1 MNDEPDEDFDADL
14 DPDQEPELEAEQD
27 SGMFAP
33 LRRIA
38 IVGRPNVGKST
49 LLNRMANS
57 RVAIVEPTAGVT
69 RDRVAVPARIATG
82 EGDRWFEVVDTGGI
96 GIVDRD
102 DLGPEVE
109 AQVLAA
115 VQSSDLVLFLVDAK
129 DGLTPLDGEVA
140 KRLRGIAPP
149 VLLVVNKCE
158 GRQAG
163 WAVGEFR
170 RLGVGEGPFG
180 ISAQGGEGLR
190 ELYERIGELLPPL
203 DEGLDEAPT
212 APYMK
217 LAIVGLRN
225 AGKSTLVNC
234 LAGEERMI
242 VSEIPGTTRDS
253 VDVRFE
259 RDGET
264 FVVIDSAGL
273 RKKSKIADAIEFF
286 SDARSHRAIR
296 RADVV
301 VHLFDVSQELGQ
313 IDKTLTRYV
322 IDHYKPVILGANKW
336 DLVSDMERQQF
347 VDYIRAELPQLSWAP
362 IHFLSAREG
371 RGVESLLRLARKLF
385 EQSKTEVPTGQL
397 NRTLEKAME
406 ERSPIANGARVRI
419 YYGTQITTR
428 PPTFRLYVND
438 KRFLTRNYVRYL
450 TGRLRES
457 LELENLPIRLELTDK
472 AESKERS

>member
-1 MNDEPDEDFDADL
+1 
-14 DPDQEPELEAEQD
+14 
-27 SGMFAP
+27 
-33 LRRIA
+33 
-38 IVGRPNVGKST
+38 
-49 LLNRMANS
+49 
-57 RVAIVEPTAGVT
+57 
-69 RDRVAVPARIATG
+69 
-82 EGDRWFEVVDTGGI
+82 
-96 GIVDRD
+96 
-102 DLGPEVE
+102 
-109 AQVLAA
+109 
-115 VQSSDLVLFLVDAK
+115 
-129 DGLTPLDGEVA
+129 
-140 KRLRGIAPP
+140 
-149 VLLVVNKCE
+149 
-158 GRQAG
+158 
-163 WAVGEFR
+163 
-170 RLGVGEGPFG
+170 
-180 ISAQGGEGLR
+180 
-190 ELYERIGELLPPL
+190 
-203 DEGLDEAPT
+203 
-212 APYMK
+212 
-217 LAIVGLRN
+217 
-225 AGKSTLVNC
+225 
-234 LAGEERMI
+234 MI

>member
-1 MNDEPDEDFDADL
+1 MNEETQSEPL
-14 DPDQEPELEAEQD
+14 
-27 SGMFAP
+27 AP

-49 LLNRMANS
+49 MLNRMANS

-69 RDRVAVPARIATG
+69 RDRVAVPARISTKD
-82 EGDRWFEVVDTGGI
+82 GDRWFEVIDTGGI

-109 AQVLAA
+109 AQVRIA
-115 VQSSDLVLFLVDAK
+115 VECSDLVLFLVDAK
-129 DGLTPLDGEVA
+129 DGITPLDNEVA
-140 KRLRGIAPP
+140 KRLRGLATP

-158 GRQAG
+158 GRQAS
-163 WAVGEFR
+163 WTVDEFR
-170 RLGVGEGPFG
+170 RLGVGEGPFA

-190 ELYERIGELLPPL
+190 DLYDRISELLPPL
-203 DEGLDEAPT
+203 EEGLDESPVS
-212 APYMK
+212 PYMK
-217 LAIVGLRN
+217 LGIVGLRN
-225 AGKSTLVNC
+225 AGKSTLVNA

-259 RDGET
+259 RDGEI

-273 RKKSKIADAIEFF
+273 RKKSKLADAVEFF
-286 SDARSHRAIR
+286 SDARSHRAVR
-296 RADVV
+296 RADVI

-313 IDKTLTRYV
+313 VDKTLTRYV

-336 DLVSDMERQQF
+336 DLVSEMERQQF

-362 IHFLSAREG
+362 IHFLSAQSG
-371 RGVESLLRLARKLF
+371 QGVEGLLRLARKLF
-385 EQSKTEVPTGQL
+385 EQAKTEVSTGLL
-397 NRTLEKAME
+397 NRTLKRAME
-406 ERSPIANGARVRI
+406 ERSPISGGARVRI
-419 YYGTQITTR
+419 YYGTQTTVC

-438 KRFLTRNYVRYL
+438 KRFLTKNYIRYL
-450 TGRLRES
+450 TTRLRKELD
-457 LELENLPIRLELTDK
+457 LEHMPLRLELTDK
-472 AESKERS
+472 AESKERSS

>member
-1 MNDEPDEDFDADL
+1 MNQEL
-14 DPDQEPELEAEQD
+14 DSSSL
-27 SGMFAP
+27 AP

-57 RVAIVEPTAGVT
+57 RVSIVEPTAGVT
-69 RDRVAVPARIATG
+69 RDRVAVPARISTKDG
-82 EGDRWFEVVDTGGI
+82 ERWFEVVDTGGI

-109 AQVLAA
+109 AQVLLA
-115 VQSSDLVLFLVDAK
+115 VDNSDLVLFLVDAK
-129 DGLTPLDGEVA
+129 DGLTPLDSEVA
-140 KRLRGIAPP
+140 KRLRGVKTP

-158 GRQAG
+158 GRAAA
-163 WAVGEFR
+163 WNVDEFR
-170 RLGVGEGPFG
+170 RLGVGEGPFA

-190 ELYERIGELLPPL
+190 DLYDRIGDLLPAL
-203 DEGLDEAPT
+203 ESGIDETPAAPV
-212 APYMK
+212 MK

-225 AGKSTLVNC
+225 AGKSTLVNA

-259 RDGET
+259 RDGES

-273 RKKSKIADAIEFF
+273 RKKSKLADAVEFF
-286 SDARSHRAIR
+286 SDARSHRAVR

-313 IDKTLTRYV
+313 VDKTLTRYV

-336 DLVSDMERQQF
+336 DLVSEMERQQF

-362 IHFLSAREG
+362 IHFLSAKAG
-371 RGVESLLRLARKLF
+371 QGVESLLRLARRLY
-385 EQSKTEVPTGQL
+385 EQSKTEVSTGLL
-397 NRTLEKAME
+397 NRTLERAME
-406 ERSPIANGARVRI
+406 ERSPISGGARVRI
-419 YYGTQITTR
+419 YYGTQTTVS

-438 KRFLTRNYVRYL
+438 KRFLTKNYVRYL
-450 TGRLRES
+450 TARLREELR
-457 LELENLPIRLELTDK
+457 LEHQPIRLELTDK
-472 AESKERS
+472 AESKERSS

>member
-1 MNDEPDEDFDADL
+1 MNHES
-14 DPDQEPELEAEQD
+14 D
-27 SGMFAP
+27 SSSLAP

-69 RDRVAVPARIATG
+69 RDRVAVPARISTKDG
-82 EGDRWFEVVDTGGI
+82 ERWFEVVDTGGI

-109 AQVLAA
+109 AQVRIA
-115 VQSSDLVLFLVDAK
+115 VESSDLVLFLVDAK

-140 KRLRGIAPP
+140 KRLRGVPTP

-158 GRQAG
+158 GRAAG
-163 WAVGEFR
+163 WSVAEFR
-170 RLGVGEGPFG
+170 RLGVGEGPFA

-190 ELYERIGELLPPL
+190 DLYDRIGELLPPL
-203 DEGLDEAPT
+203 EDGLDETPSE
-212 APYMK
+212 PVMK

-225 AGKSTLVNC
+225 AGKSTLVNA

-259 RDGET
+259 RDGES

-273 RKKSKIADAIEFF
+273 RKKSKLADAVEFF
-286 SDARSHRAIR
+286 SDARSHRAVR

-313 IDKTLTRYV
+313 VDKTLTRYV

-336 DLVSDMERQQF
+336 DLVSEMERQQF

-362 IHFLSAREG
+362 IHFLSAKG
-371 RGVESLLRLARKLF
+371 GQGVEGLLRLARKLYA
-385 EQSKTEVPTGQL
+385 QSKTEVSTGLL
-397 NRTLEKAME
+397 NRTLERAME
-406 ERSPIANGARVRI
+406 ERSPISGGARVRI
-419 YYGTQITTR
+419 YYGTQTTVS

-438 KRFLTRNYVRYL
+438 KRFLTKNYIRYL
-450 TGRLRES
+450 TARLRED
-457 LELENLPIRLELTDK
+457 LGLDHQPIRLELTDK
-472 AESKERS
+472 AESKERSS

>member
-1 MNDEPDEDFDADL
+1 MNEHGAL
-14 DPDQEPELEAEQD
+14 DSL
-27 SGMFAP
+27 AP

-69 RDRVAVPARIATG
+69 RDRVAVPARISTCDG
-82 EGDRWFEVVDTGGI
+82 ERWFEVVDTGGI

-109 AQVLAA
+109 AQVRVA
-115 VQSSDLVLFLVDAK
+115 VESSDLVLFLVDAK
-129 DGLTPLDGEVA
+129 DGITPLDHEVA
-140 KRLRGIAPP
+140 KRLRGVEPP
-149 VLLVVNKCE
+149 VMLVVNKCE
-158 GRQAG
+158 GRAAS
-163 WAVGEFR
+163 WTVDEFR
-170 RLGVGEGPFG
+170 RLGVGDGPYA

-190 ELYERIGELLPPL
+190 DLYDRISAILPPL
-203 DEGLDEAPT
+203 EEGFDESPI

-225 AGKSTLVNC
+225 AGKSTLVNA
-234 LAGEERMI
+234 LAGEDRMI

-273 RKKSKIADAIEFF
+273 RKKSKIADAVEFF
-286 SDARSHRAIR
+286 SDARSHRAVR

-336 DLVSDMERQQF
+336 DLVSEMQRQEF
-347 VDYIRAELPQLSWAP
+347 VEYIRAELPQLSWAP
-362 IHFLSAREG
+362 IHFLSAKNRQ
-371 RGVESLLRLARKLF
+371 GVEGLLRLARKLF
-385 EQSKTEVPTGQL
+385 EQSKSEVSTGVL
-397 NRTLEKAME
+397 NRTLERAME
-406 ERSPIANGARVRI
+406 ERSPISGGARVRI
-419 YYGTQITTR
+419 YYATQTTTC

-438 KRFLTRNYVRYL
+438 KRFLTKNYIRYL
-450 TGRLRES
+450 TARLRKELD
-457 LELENLPIRLELTDK
+457 LEHLPLRLELTDK
-472 AESKERS
+472 AESKERSS